1 MFARGTDERANTN
14 RRWLADLLGGA
25 KLALPTVLAHPPASA
40 GRPPQPGARWW
51 IRCMAVK
58 SSVGKVL
65 GKRESPL
72 FKGSVQGRSVLREG
86 WAGLVRED
94 SLRAWAFHGLLMT
107 KPP

>member
-1 MFARGTDERANTN
+1 
-14 RRWLADLLGGA
+14 
-25 KLALPTVLAHPPASA
+25 
-40 GRPPQPGARWW
+40 
-51 IRCMAVK
+51 MAVK